1 MKTTRYFF
9 LLLMQGICFAAVS
22 QNQHVK
28 FQSFGTEKGLS
39 QSNVIC
45 ILQDSRGFMWF
56 GTQDGLNRYDG
67 YKFTVYKNNP
77 RDPHSLSNNYI
88 KDLLEDT
95 KGNIW
100 VATLGGGLNK
110 FDRETNRFVHY
121 RQDKKNTGGLS
132 DDFVNCITED
142 SGGDLWIGT
151 ETGGLNR
158 MDRKTGRFTSYTYD
172 KNNSNSISDN
182 DVTTIFEDSRHHMWV
197 GTFNGGVN
205 LFDITG
211 GRFTRFQHSDKDGSS
226 LTHNT
231 VLRFFEDRRHRLWIG
246 TRGGGLDM
254 LNFPGKHFLHFKND
268 PHNSN
273 SLSRDVILSMAGD
286 DKNNLWIGTENGGL
300 SIFNMDTEIF
310 TNYLHDDIDNTSLS
324 NNSIYSIYKDSNN
337 NMWVGTYSGGINLYN
352 KNANQFTHFKHD
364 SSFKSLTNNN
374 ILEFIEDSRG
384 NIWIGTDG
392 GGVEMFDPATERF
405 THFRHQPGNP
415 QSICGDY
422 VISLR
427 EDKEHNIW
435 MGTCGDGTTV
445 YNPYKKTFRHIKT
458 DPANDASISGNNVG
472 AIVSDKDK
480 ELWLTSWGNGLNHY
494 QSKTGNFIHYK
505 HDSSTVNSV
514 SSDRIIYLFA
524 DSKGYIWIGTFDKGL
539 DLFDKK
545 TKTFTHFVHDS
556 SGNSLSDNNIHCIYE
571 DKQGNIWIGTK
582 AGLNR
587 LDRNTHRFTNYFT
600 RDGLPGGHVFGVIE
614 DDKGNLWISTN
625 NGLSRYN
632 PQTKVF
638 KNFSVADG
646 LQSNEFKAHSCLK
659 SSAGALYFGGVNGF
673 NKFYPDSIKENSLE
687 SSLVITNFQI
697 FNKEVQVSGDSR
709 DGSPLQKDIAETK
722 GITIS
727 YKQSVISFGFAYL
740 NYTISEKKQYAYM
753 LEGFDNA
760 WNEVGT
766 QHTATYTNL
775 NPGTYTFRV
784 KGMNND
790 GNWSANTASIKL
802 TILPPFWQTWWFKTC
817 AILFVLASLVV
828 FYRIRM
834 QAVIKQK
841 GQLEKQVKERTAE
854 IVLLEREQQ
863 NADIEKAV
871 AQGKFEIAS
880 EVMHDIGNAVVGFG
894 AYITRI
900 KRSLEGNDP
909 EKLDNLA
916 GFFRVQ
922 QPALCT
928 AIGEAKAG
936 ALVSMVTGISET
948 QKNNDEE
955 IRKSIFEQL
964 NIITHIQE
972 ILNIQRQYID
982 GQSRPE
988 RKPVNIRN
996 IINDSLSMVLALIEK
1011 KGIAVTSNV
1020 ATDLPGIKGDRTRL
1034 MQLILNILKNS
1045 IEAIDTDAPEKII
1058 LINAF
1063 THNDHLVLQIKD
1075 NGNGFAEPV
1084 AARLFERGFTT
1095 KASGSGL
1102 GLYNCLTIMESH
1114 EGDISLTSEGERKG
1128 ALATVRFKI

>member
-1 MKTTRYFF
+1 MKAIRYFF
-9 LLLMQGICFAAVS
+9 LLILHGIYFIAVS

-28 FQSFGTEKGLS
+28 FESIGTEKGLS
-39 QSNVIC
+39 QSNVVC

-67 YKFTVYKNNP
+67 YKFTVFKNDP
-77 RDPHSLSNNYI
+77 RDPHSLSNSYV
-88 KDLLEDT
+88 KDLLEDS

-110 FDRETNRFVHY
+110 FDREKNRFVHY
-121 RQDKKNTGGLS
+121 RQDKKKPGSLS
-132 DDFVNCITED
+132 DDFVNCLTED
-142 SGGDLWIGT
+142 SGGNLWIGT

-158 MDRKTGRFTSYTYD
+158 LDMKTGRFTSYIYD
-172 KNNSNSISDN
+172 KNHPGSISDN
-182 DVTTIFEDSRHHMWV
+182 DVTTIFEDSRHRIWV
-197 GTFNGGVN
+197 GTFNGGMN
-205 LFDITG
+205 LLDKAG
-211 GRFTRFQHSDKDGSS
+211 GSFTRFQHSDKDGSS
-226 LTHNT
+226 LAHNT
-231 VLRFFEDRRHRLWIG
+231 VLRFFEDHKHRLWIG

-254 LNFPGKHFLHFKND
+254 LSLPDNHFLHFKND
-268 PHNSN
+268 PGNSN
-273 SLSRDVILSMAGD
+273 SLSRNVILSMAGD
-286 DKNNLWIGTENGGL
+286 DNHNLWIGTENGGL
-300 SIFNMDTEIF
+300 SIFNIDTRTF

-324 NNSIYSIYKDSNN
+324 NNSIYSIYKDSHN

-352 KNANQFTHFKHD
+352 KNANQFAHFKH
-364 SSFKSLTNNN
+364 SSSAGSLANNN
-374 ILEFIEDSRG
+374 ILEFLEDSRG

-392 GGVEMFDPATERF
+392 GGVELFDPKTEKF

-415 QSICGDY
+415 RSICGDY

-427 EDKEHNIW
+427 EDKDNNIW

-445 YNPYKKTFRHIKT
+445 YNPSKKTFRHIKT
-458 DPANDASISGNNVG
+458 DPVNDASISGNNVG

-494 QSKTGNFIHYK
+494 QSKTGNFIRYK
-505 HDSSTVNSV
+505 HDSSTLNSI

-556 SGNSLSDNNIHCIYE
+556 SRNSLSDNNIHCIYE

-582 AGLNR
+582 SGLNR
-587 LDRNTHRFTNYFT
+587 LDRKTRHFTNYFI
-600 RDGLPGGHVFGVIE
+600 RDGLPGAHVYGIIE

-625 NGLSRYN
+625 NGMSRYN
-632 PQTKVF
+632 PQTGIF
-638 KNFSVADG
+638 KNFSIADG
-646 LQSNEFKAHSCLK
+646 LQSNEFKAHSSLK
-659 SSAGALYFGGVNGF
+659 SSAGELYFGGVNGF
-673 NKFYPDSIKENSLE
+673 NKFHPDSIKDNSPE
-687 SSLVITNFQI
+687 SPLVITNFQI
-697 FNKEVQVSGDSR
+697 FNKEVQVSEDEEGD
-709 DGSPLQKDIAETK
+709 SPLQKDISETK
-722 GITIS
+722 EIIIS
-727 YKQSVISFGFAYL
+727 YKQSVISFDFAYL
-740 NYTISEKKQYAYM
+740 NYVLSEKKQYSYM
-753 LEGFDNA
+753 LEGFDNT
-760 WNEVGT
+760 WNEVGV

-775 NPGTYTFRV
+775 NPGTYVFRV
-784 KGMNND
+784 RAMNSN
-790 GNWSANTASIKL
+790 GSWSVNTANINL

-817 AILFVLASLVV
+817 AVLFVLICLIA

-834 QAVIKQK
+834 GVVTNQK
-841 GQLEKQVKERTAE
+841 EQLEKQVKDRTAE

-863 NADIEKAV
+863 NADLEKAV

-900 KRSLEGNDP
+900 KRSLEDNHP
-909 EKLDNLA
+909 EKLDSLA

-936 ALVSMVTGISET
+936 AVVNMLAGISET
-948 QKNNDEE
+948 QKSNEDE
-955 IRKSIFEQL
+955 IRKSISEQR
-964 NIITHIQE
+964 NIITHIEE

-988 RKPVNIRN
+988 RKPVSIRN
-996 IINDSLSMVLALIEK
+996 IINDSLSMVLALVEK
-1011 KGIAVTSNV
+1011 KGITVTLDV
-1020 ATDLPGIKGDRTRL
+1020 AADLPGIKGDRTRL
-1034 MQLILNILKNS
+1034 MQLILNLFKNS
-1045 IEAIDTDAPEKII
+1045 IEAFDAGSGNKTI

-1063 THNDHLVLQIKD
+1063 RHKNQLVVQVKD
-1075 NGNGFAEPV
+1075 NGTGFDESV

-1095 KASGSGL
+1095 KPSGSGL
-1102 GLYNCLTIMESH
+1102 GLYNCITIMESH
-1114 EGDISLTSEGERKG
+1114 EGDINLTSDGEGKG
-1128 ALATVRFKI
+1128 AVATIGFNL